1 MYSIVPRSAFWAL
14 WLVAGWVLG
23 PAMAEVNGEEAGVSS
38 TFGAPLVFG
47 GTKPIM
53 ADDTPPAPTAA
64 PVTGVTVMPDTAIDL
79 VDVQQKLRDHPG
91 QRRAAQRVCEAQWSI
106 LLGQS
111 NYYPRL
117 DATLS
122 GGSKWIDQTTRADE
136 FGGSNSPEY
145 DGEGLNAT
153 LTLRQPIFDWGRNRA
168 VIDGYK
174 QDRFVAE
181 IERGMTLD
189 EQLATLLRMSLQYVL
204 QGRLVTHYAAV
215 QEVVNRDVE
224 SMEARY
230 RAGAAR
236 LAEMRQ
242 ARLTGLEIESRLT
255 QAERQRDLVV
265 EAMKTQFDIAPQTAE
280 ALIASFIHRR
290 PDVPGVIAGIA
301 SPRARLIRHNIDKA
315 RAEGDR
321 LKAERRPAFTG
332 VVTARGWDIGH
343 KDRCNDPVGINH
355 PDAGNRQVSGFAG
368 PRYRDQNC
376 VTYEMTGAL
385 EFNLPLYDGGANAAQ
400 RGGVTARR
408 MGLEAELAAQQRSHD
423 AESRRLQDQL
433 RDELTQL
440 AETAQ
445 KLDELETQIASE
457 RLLSTRTRG
466 NLLSLL
472 SLEQRFADET
482 ARHISLT
489 YRAEGTRMEALQL
502 AGGLADTLTITLGDS
517 GC

>member
-1 MYSIVPRSAFWAL
+1 M
-14 WLVAGWVLG
+14 
-23 PAMAEVNGEEAGVSS
+23 
-38 TFGAPLVFG
+38 
-47 GTKPIM
+47 
-53 ADDTPPAPTAA
+53 
-64 PVTGVTVMPDTAIDL
+64 
-79 VDVQQKLRDHPG
+79 
-91 QRRAAQRVCEAQWSI
+91 
-106 LLGQS
+106 
-111 NYYPRL
+111 
-117 DATLS
+117 
-122 GGSKWIDQTTRADE
+122 
-136 FGGSNSPEY
+136 
-145 DGEGLNAT
+145 
-153 LTLRQPIFDWGRNRA
+153 
-168 VIDGYK
+168 IDGYK

-343 KDRCNDPVGINH
+343 KDRCNDPVERNH
-355 PDAGNRQVSGFAG
+355 PDAGNRQVSGFTG

-466 NLLSLL
+466 NLLNLL

>member
-1 MYSIVPRSAFWAL
+1 MYSIFPRSVFWAL
-14 WLVAGWVLG
+14 WLVAGWVVG
-23 PAMAEVNGEEAGVSS
+23 PAMAEVDGEEAGAST

-47 GTKPIM
+47 GTKPIVG
-53 ADDTPPAPTAA
+53 DDTPPAPIAA
-64 PVTGVTVMPDTAIDL
+64 PVTSVTIMPDHL
-79 VDVQQKLRDHPG
+79 LDVQQKLRDHPG
-91 QRRAAQRVCEAQWSI
+91 QRRAAQRVCEAQWRV

-111 NYYPRL
+111 NFYPRL
-117 DATLS
+117 NATLS

-168 VIDGYK
+168 VIDGYQ

-189 EQLATLLRMSLQYVL
+189 EQLVTLLRMSLQYVL
-204 QGRLVTHYAAV
+204 HGRLVAHFAAV
-215 QEVVNRDVE
+215 EEVVTRDVE

-242 ARLTGLEIESRLT
+242 ARLTALEIESRLT
-255 QAERQRDLVV
+255 QSERQRDLVG
-265 EAMKTQFDIAPQTAE
+265 EAMKTQFNIAPQEAE
-280 ALIASFIHRR
+280 ALIDSFTHRR

-343 KDRCNDPVGINH
+343 KDRCNDPVERNH
-355 PDAGNRQVSGFAG
+355 PDAGKRQVSGFTG

-376 VTYEMTGAL
+376 VTYE
-385 EFNLPLYDGGANAAQ
+385 
-400 RGGVTARR
+400 
-408 MGLEAELAAQQRSHD
+408 
-423 AESRRLQDQL
+423 
-433 RDELTQL
+433 
-440 AETAQ
+440 
-445 KLDELETQIASE
+445 
-457 RLLSTRTRG
+457 
-466 NLLSLL
+466 
-472 SLEQRFADET
+472 
-482 ARHISLT
+482 
-489 YRAEGTRMEALQL
+489 
-502 AGGLADTLTITLGDS
+502 
-517 GC
+517 